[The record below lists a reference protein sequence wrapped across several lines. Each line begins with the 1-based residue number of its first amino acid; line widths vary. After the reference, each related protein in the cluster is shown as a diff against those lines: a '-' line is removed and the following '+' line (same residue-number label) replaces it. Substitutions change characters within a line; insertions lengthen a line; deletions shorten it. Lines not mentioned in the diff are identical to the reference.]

1 MVVREPGSERL
12 ANPRRPSRRLTQ
24 TFAAA
29 GLKQL
34 RFSMTGTRLPPLPVE
49 QRQCHRGRDH
59 TVRHCSTFECCIA
72 HVAAPMAAK
81 PTKGFAP
88 SDFPFPVE
96 LWAKTL
102 NDGTSAG
109 GPSQRPV
116 LLVLPDPIL

>member
-1 MVVREPGSERL
+1 M
-12 ANPRRPSRRLTQ
+12 
-24 TFAAA
+24 
-29 GLKQL
+29 
-34 RFSMTGTRLPPLPVE
+34 
-49 QRQCHRGRDH
+49 
-59 TVRHCSTFECCIA
+59 RHCSTFECCIA

-116 LLVLPDPIL
+116 LLVLPDPILAGPLRKIQGLIGAGDDLACRDAEG